1 MAKFPYLTSRRGTKS
16 LYYKRLVPLELR
28 AAGRHGQVWRSLRTS
43 DRKKAE
49 AAYGATHEEV
59 EALFARWRQDDAEP
73 HPCSPRAST
82 ILRAL
87 LRPRGFLTQD
97 WPPGPSAPRP
107 FSLPPRLT
115 SAPRAP
121 PRFQNPG
128 PQRPPKSVHLSNL
141 SDFKDK
147 PATSC
152 EAAGCISTNGHQ
164 CLI

>member
-49 AAYGATHEEV
+49 AAYGATHAEV

-97 WPPGPSAPRP
+97 WLPGPSAPRP
-107 FSLPPRLT
+107 FSLPPRHLRAACAAAIPKSG
-115 SAPRAP
+115 SATPPEIRALEQP
-121 PRFQNPG
+121 LRFQRQTG
-128 PQRPPKSVHLSNL
+128 HLV
-141 SDFKDK
+141 
-147 PATSC
+147 
-152 EAAGCISTNGHQ
+152 
-164 CLI
+164 